1 MAVLFILIIM
11 GMRVIQSVNSKQ
23 VSLSL
28 PTGTK
33 AYVQYMAV
41 YQGLAATFAAVLLLI
56 ERNFSGFDL
65 RSVLIA
71 LCSGAFLTIGALA
84 GIAALRGGTMVLQS
98 VFSTAGLI
106 VPCILGIFFF
116 HEALSVVQVVCI
128 VGVLASAVLLISS
141 SKRLTGGFSPRTMV
155 LLLVSFFSNGMVMFC
170 QKLFGMIVPDGNVAL
185 FSMLTFLLPSSVLFV
200 LGALL
205 PCSDPNP
212 DPAVKPR
219 APVRLIRCAVLNAFA
234 VFVIQQLVTMLTPVM
249 HSAVLFTLV
258 NGSATIITAIVGAIL
273 YRERITVTSAAG
285 IVVGVGALILINVF

>member
-11 GMRVIQSVNSKQ
+11 GMRVIQSVHSKQ

-41 YQGLAATFAAVLLLI
+41 YQGLAAAFAAVLLLI

-71 LCSGAFLTIGALA
+71 LCSGAFLTIGSLA
-84 GIAALRGGTMVLQS
+84 GIAALRGGTMVLHS
-98 VFSTAGLI
+98 VFSTAGLL
-106 VPCILGIFFF
+106 VPCVLGIFFF
-116 HEALSVVQVVCI
+116 HEALSAVQIVCI
-128 VGVLASAVLLISS
+128 VGVLASAVLLIGS

-155 LLLVSFFSNGMVMFC
+155 LLLTSFFSNGMVMFC

-185 FSMLTFLLPSSVLFV
+185 FSMLTFLLPSAVLFV
-200 LGALL
+200 VGAIL
-205 PCSDPNP
+205 PRSDP
-212 DPAVKPR
+212 DPAAKPR
-219 APVRLIRCAVLNAFA
+219 APARLIRCAVLNAFA

-258 NGSATIITAIVGAIL
+258 NGSGTIITAIVGAIL
-273 YRERITVTSAAG
+273 YRERITVMSAAG